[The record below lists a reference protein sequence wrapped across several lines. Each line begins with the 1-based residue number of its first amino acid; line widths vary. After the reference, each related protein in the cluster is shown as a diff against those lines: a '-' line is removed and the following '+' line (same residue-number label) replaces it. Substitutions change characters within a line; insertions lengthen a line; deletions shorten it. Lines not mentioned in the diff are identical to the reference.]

1 MPNKQKTDSAAV
13 VKSKLRILKQRVQPT
28 LSTLNRA
35 VTDNDLTLAVQLQ
48 QNLDDQLTQL
58 EEQTFAAIDL
68 AESTDE
74 QDSLTDDLL
83 QVTLEADSLK
93 LQVLEL
99 SSKRTNPFT
108 VDHPHEGS
116 AITTATCRSS

>member
-1 MPNKQKTDSAAV
+1 MLNKQKTASAAV
-13 VKSKLRILKQRVQPT
+13 VKSELRILKQRVQPT

-83 QVTLEADSLK
+83 QVTLEADSLRFWSY
-93 LQVLEL
+93 LPNAQTHSLL
-99 SSKRTNPFT
+99 
-108 VDHPHEGS
+108 
-116 AITTATCRSS
+116 AIRVREVP

>member
-1 MPNKQKTDSAAV
+1 M
-13 VKSKLRILKQRVQPT
+13 
-28 LSTLNRA
+28 
-35 VTDNDLTLAVQLQ
+35 TLAVQLQ

-93 LQVLEL
+93 FWGYLPMAQTHSLLTIRMREE
-99 SSKRTNPFT
+99 P
-108 VDHPHEGS
+108 
-116 AITTATCRSS
+116 

>member
-13 VKSKLRILKQRVQPT
+13 VRSKLRILKQRVQPT

-35 VTDNDLTLAVQLQ
+35 VTDIELTLAVQLQ

-74 QDSLTDDLL
+74 QELLNDDLL
-83 QVTLEADSLK
+83 QVSLEADTLK

-99 SSKRTNPFT
+99 
-108 VDHPHEGS
+108 
-116 AITTATCRSS
+116 